1 MTDAHEETLA
11 ARLRGFGPIGLLAI
25 AAILVVGNLGPIPA
39 GGLLVLLWARLSATP
54 LRAIGLVAPRSWPT
68 TLLIAAAAGVVLKLA
83 VKAIALPLVGADP
96 VNWPYHYLQGNAAA
110 LPGILLTVVVGGGFG
125 EETVYRGF
133 LFERFGHAWGEG
145 SVARAATI
153 VLTTTL
159 FALAHYPDQGLP
171 GVEQAVITGGVF
183 GMVFA
188 ARRQLWPVVIAH
200 AAFDV
205 TAVVLIYAGWEER
218 VAHWLL
224 R

>member
-1 MTDAHEETLA
+1 MTDANAESLA
-11 ARLRGFGPIGLLAI
+11 ARLRGFGPIGVLAI
-25 AAILVVGNLGPIPA
+25 AAILLLGNWGPVPA
-39 GGLLVLLWARLSATP
+39 GGLLVLLWAHLTETP
-54 LRAIGLVAPRSWPT
+54 LRALGFAVPRNWPR
-68 TLLIAAAAGVVLKLA
+68 TLLLAAVAGIVLKLA
-83 VKAIALPLVGADP
+83 LKAIAMPLVAADP
-96 VNWPYHYLQGNAAA
+96 VNRPYHYLQGNAAA

-133 LFERFGHAWGEG
+133 LFERFGQAWGA
-145 SVARAATI
+145 SPVARAAT
-153 VLTTTL
+153 VSLTTSL
-159 FALAHYPDQGLP
+159 FALAHYPDQGLA
-171 GVEQAVITGGVF
+171 GVEQAVVTGGVF

-188 ARRQLWPVVIAH
+188 VRRQLWPMVIAH

>member
-1 MTDAHEETLA
+1 MTEANAERLA
-11 ARLRGFGPIGLLAI
+11 ARLRGFGPTGVLAI
-25 AAILVVGNLGPIPA
+25 AAILLLGNLGPIPA
-39 GGLLVLLWARLSATP
+39 GGLLVLLWARLSETP
-54 LRAIGLVAPRSWPT
+54 LRALGFVALRSWPRT
-68 TLLIAAAAGVVLKLA
+68 VLLAAAAGIVLKLA
-83 VKAIALPLVGADP
+83 LKAIVMPLVGADP
-96 VNWPYHYLQGNAAA
+96 VNWPYHYLQGNTAA

-125 EETVYRGF
+125 EETVYRGL

-153 VLTTTL
+153 ALTTTL

-171 GVEQAVITGGVF
+171 GVEQAVVTGGVL
-183 GMVFA
+183 GTVFA
-188 ARRQLWPVVIAH
+188 ARRQLWLVVIAH

-218 VAHWLL
+218 VAHWFL